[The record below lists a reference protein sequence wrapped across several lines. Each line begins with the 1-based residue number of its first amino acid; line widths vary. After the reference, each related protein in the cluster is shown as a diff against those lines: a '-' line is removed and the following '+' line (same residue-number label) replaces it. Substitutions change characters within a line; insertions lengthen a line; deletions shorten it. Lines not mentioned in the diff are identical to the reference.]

1 MDELKI
7 GSMLAQRAEMVQYGG
22 MLSLGAKSEELLDE
36 NIRRKMEADAK
47 ARNEKQIKMRRAAM
61 VVDLAQALALRGA
74 SATPAEFFEQAEA
87 FITAAEKYMAENGE

>member
-7 GSMLAQRAEMVQYGG
+7 GSMLAQQSEMAQYDAA
-22 MLSLGAKSEELLDE
+22 MHLGSSAFMMDEETK
-36 NIRRKMEADAK
+36 RKMAAEA
-47 ARNEKQIKMRRAAM
+47 RSRHEKQMKMRRAAM

-87 FITAAEKYMAENGE
+87 FISAAEKYLAEKGE